1 MKLLLSV
8 IHIPLYE
15 WAYDPISQST
25 FSYSERNFRHLFQ
38 KIEYSAKKIM
48 EYFVLVWLV
57 LFLQYSFGVFISGV
71 FSTCISVF
79 DSNALHFLLL
89 IEVISIGL
97 LCSVLVCLGYGLF
110 IGIGE
115 FILCGKMS
123 NIEQF
128 LVFVCLLIC

>member
-1 MKLLLSV
+1 M
-8 IHIPLYE
+8 H
-15 WAYDPISQST
+15 
-25 FSYSERNFRHLFQ
+25 
-38 KIEYSAKKIM
+38 
-48 EYFVLVWLV
+48 
-57 LFLQYSFGVFISGV
+57 FI
-71 FSTCISVF
+71 
-79 DSNALHFLLL
+79 FLLL

-115 FILCGKMS
+115 FILYGKMS

>member
-1 MKLLLSV
+1 MV
-8 IHIPLYE
+8 GI
-15 WAYDPISQST
+15 
-25 FSYSERNFRHLFQ
+25 
-38 KIEYSAKKIM
+38 
-48 EYFVLVWLV
+48 V
-57 LFLQYSFGVFISGV
+57 FLVFISGV

-128 LVFVCLLIC
+128 FVRD

>member
-1 MKLLLSV
+1 M
-8 IHIPLYE
+8 
-15 WAYDPISQST
+15 
-25 FSYSERNFRHLFQ
+25 
-38 KIEYSAKKIM
+38 
-48 EYFVLVWLV
+48 
-57 LFLQYSFGVFISGV
+57 FISGV

-110 IGIGE
+110 IE

-128 LVFVCLLIC
+128 FGFFC

>member
-1 MKLLLSV
+1 MV
-8 IHIPLYE
+8 GI
-15 WAYDPISQST
+15 
-25 FSYSERNFRHLFQ
+25 
-38 KIEYSAKKIM
+38 
-48 EYFVLVWLV
+48 V
-57 LFLQYSFGVFISGV
+57 FLVFISGV

-128 LVFVCLLIC
+128 LGFFC